1 MDNYF
6 QLDTNKK
13 LQEINKTL
21 QEVVEAINNLTNK
34 LGDK

>member
-13 LQEINKTL
+13 LQDINETL
-21 QEVVEAINNLTNK
+21 QAVVAAINNLTNK
-34 LGDK
+34 LGNK

>member
-13 LQEINKTL
+13 LQEINKSL
-21 QEVVEAINNLTNK
+21 QEVVAAINNLTNK
-34 LGDK
+34 LGAK

>member
-6 QLDTNKK
+6 QLDTNKR
-13 LQEINKTL
+13 LQDINKTL
-21 QEVVEAINNLTNK
+21 QEVVAAINNLTNK

>member
-21 QEVVEAINNLTNK
+21 QEVVETINNLANK

>member
-21 QEVVEAINNLTNK
+21 QEVVEAINNLANK